1 MILIDL
7 NQVMISNLMAQ
18 SRGDLSELPNKD
30 AVRHSI
36 LNTIRAFNVKFK
48 DEFGTLVLCS
58 DAGDPWRR
66 DFFPHYKHSRKAG

>member
-1 MILIDL
+1 MILVDL

-18 SRGDLSELPNKD
+18 NRGNLSELPSKD

-48 DEFGTLVLCS
+48 DEYGEMVLCA
-58 DAGDPWRR
+58 DA
-66 DFFPHYKHSRKAG
+66 AA